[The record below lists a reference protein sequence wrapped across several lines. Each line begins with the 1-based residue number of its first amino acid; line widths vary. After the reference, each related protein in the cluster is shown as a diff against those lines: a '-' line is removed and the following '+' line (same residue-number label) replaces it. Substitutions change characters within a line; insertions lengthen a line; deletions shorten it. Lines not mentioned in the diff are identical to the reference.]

1 MSFGDCP
8 ICLDA
13 MKQIDIDHPLQCET
27 HCGYNFCMNC
37 IESLITSS
45 KDDYMEASDGNRH
58 VKVFLHC
65 PNCRAELS
73 HTIRDTLL
81 LRKADAV
88 LQAIQR
94 KTTSTGIANSY
105 DDDNALS
112 ASQLQLMDALQQP
125 QVQAAIV
132 RARRMEAAYL
142 GREYKVVETKQ
153 QQQQQQQEVEYEEW
167 GVEMDLVRGVH
178 QSFRMPKPPTPRAK
192 KEQPR
197 TKVDA
202 SLFPGL
208 DYFLSDDERIFVTDL
223 MTRGEPDK
231 LVEAARILHSIAH
244 NVSTDSMPD
253 NRKPLASSSSNNTQ
267 NPKTLFKHSSVFQLI
282 AESEE
287 AHKNREV
294 RETKKILGKNSP
306 MPLPAAVTRASEH
319 RTLERDLKKQ
329 AHFQKLFPIPV
340 RMPKVIEIDLRDKFD
355 MQFVDH
361 EWDGTVMDAY
371 SKLSI
376 GYGGSVTQ
384 KRPQNSGVPTVLG
397 ENGTSGDIQIELPG
411 QPRILISHA
420 GRVAGQQGA
429 MKGDVVTHMDGDS
442 LLGIGGADKLWMRI
456 NAAKQ
461 RGHATLTITLN
472 AERSVAEALKRRA
485 IAIAAVW

>member
-1 MSFGDCP
+1 
-8 ICLDA
+8 
-13 MKQIDIDHPLQCET
+13 
-27 HCGYNFCMNC
+27 
-37 IESLITSS
+37 
-45 KDDYMEASDGNRH
+45 MEASDGNRH

-88 LQAIQR
+88 LNALQR
-94 KTTSTGIANSY
+94 KTNKSSNIVKSNDD

-142 GREYKVVETKQ
+142 GREYKVVETK

-223 MTRGEPDK
+223 MTRGEPEK
-231 LVEAARILHSIAH
+231 LVEAARILQSIAH
-244 NVSTDSMPD
+244 NVSSDSMPS
-253 NRKPLASSSSNNTQ
+253 NRKPLESCTSSNTH
-267 NPKTLFKHSSVFQLI
+267 NPKKMIKRSSVFQLI

-287 AHKNREV
+287 AHKSREV
-294 RETKKILGKNSP
+294 KETKKIIGKSASI
-306 MPLPAAVTRASEH
+306 PLPVAVTRASEH

-340 RMPKVIEIDLRDKFD
+340 RMPKVIEIDLRGKFD

-361 EWDGTVMDAY
+361 EWDGT
-371 SKLSI
+371 
-376 GYGGSVTQ
+376 
-384 KRPQNSGVPTVLG
+384 
-397 ENGTSGDIQIELPG
+397 
-411 QPRILISHA
+411 
-420 GRVAGQQGA
+420 
-429 MKGDVVTHMDGDS
+429 
-442 LLGIGGADKLWMRI
+442 
-456 NAAKQ
+456 
-461 RGHATLTITLN
+461 
-472 AERSVAEALKRRA
+472 
-485 IAIAAVW
+485 